1 VKDSPATWVVPL
13 GCALAGGLAGHFAFL
28 WIARQG
34 FYAIIL
40 PGALIGFAGG
50 WFVQRQTM
58 GFGLV
63 FGIVCALLA
72 LIAGIISEWRLRP
85 FVADNSFGYFITHL
99 QQLRP
104 ITLIM
109 IAIGA
114 VFAFW
119 FAATGRRRAPVG
131 EPVSSAATPEP
142 TTKE

>member
-1 VKDSPATWVVPL
+1 VKNSPAKWVVPL
-13 GCALAGGLAGHFAFL
+13 SCALAGGLVGHFAFL

-50 WFVQRQTM
+50 WAIQRQTLASGM
-58 GFGLV
+58 V
-63 FGIVCALLA
+63 FGIVCAVIA
-72 LIAGIISEWRLRP
+72 LIAGIVSEWRLRP
-85 FVADNSFGYFITHL
+85 FIADNSFGYFITHL

-119 FAATGRRRAPVG
+119 FAATGRRRVPP
-131 EPVSSAATPEP
+131 EPVQSAVAPEV
-142 TTKE
+142 TTKK

>member
-1 VKDSPATWVVPL
+1 MPL

-40 PGALIGFAGG
+40 PGALIGLAGG
-50 WFVQRQTM
+50 WFGQKQTM
-58 GFGLV
+58 TFGMV
-63 FGIVCALLA
+63 FGIACAVLA
-72 LIAGIISEWRLRP
+72 LIAGIVSEWRLRP
-85 FVADNSFGYFITHL
+85 FRADDSFGYFITHL
-99 QQLRP
+99 QLLPP

-119 FAATGRRRAPVG
+119 FAATGRRRAPAS
-131 EPVSSAATPEP
+131 EPVSPSATPEV
-142 TTKE
+142 TTKK

>member
-1 VKDSPATWVVPL
+1 M
-13 GCALAGGLAGHFAFL
+13 GHFAFL

-40 PGALIGFAGG
+40 PGALIGLAGG
-50 WFVQRQTM
+50 WFLQKQTM
-58 GFGLV
+58 TFGMV

-72 LIAGIISEWRLRP
+72 LIGGIISEWRLRP
-85 FVADNSFGYFITHL
+85 FATDNSFSYFITHL
-99 QQLRP
+99 QHLRP

-119 FAATGRRRAPVG
+119 FSATGRRRAPAS
-131 EPVSSAATPEP
+131 EPVSPVTPEV
-142 TTKE
+142 TTKK

>member
-1 VKDSPATWVVPL
+1 
-13 GCALAGGLAGHFAFL
+13 L

-50 WFVQRQTM
+50 WAIQRQTLASGM
-58 GFGLV
+58 V
-63 FGIVCALLA
+63 FGIVCAVIA
-72 LIAGIISEWRLRP
+72 LIAGIVSEWRLRP
-85 FVADNSFGYFITHL
+85 FIADNSFGYFITHL

-109 IAIGA
+109 IGA

-119 FAATGRRRAPVG
+119 FAATGRRRVPP
-131 EPVSSAATPEP
+131 EPVQSAVAPEV
-142 TTKE
+142 TTKK

>member
-13 GCALAGGLAGHFAFL
+13 GCALAGGVAGHFAFL

-34 FYAIIL
+34 FYALIL

-50 WFVQRQTM
+50 WFVQRPTR

-72 LIAGIISEWRLRP
+72 LIVGVVSEWRLRP
-85 FVADNSFGYFITHL
+85 FLADNSFGYFITHL

-114 VFAFW
+114 AFAFW
-119 FAATGRRRAPVG
+119 FGATGRRCPPAR
-131 EPVSSAATPEP
+131 EPVASSATPEA
-142 TTKE
+142 TTKK